1 MVELHQNRGPGERR
15 AGARGADSLSGM
27 ANAAKRWWNYLGAK
41 ANTELDDRADP
52 RVQLEQAMAEA
63 QDQHRRLK
71 EQAANVIANQ
81 RQAEIRLNRSM
92 EEYERLTANAR
103 QALDHGRPV
112 RSGRRRHPRAEYT
125 TTAEAFA
132 NRLVA
137 VEQEVEDTKTLVLQS
152 AQAAEQAKAAV
163 AQNAALLQKK
173 LVERQKLLSQL
184 DQAKMQEQMNRS
196 VASLSATV
204 GEDVPTFAEVPREDR
219 DPLRPGQGHVGAHR
233 RAGPRPHARGG
244 AGHHERR
251 GRRPPRH
258 PARAARTPAAPA
270 SRTLTASSPSSR
282 PLSSESPP

>member
-1 MVELHQNRGPGERR
+1 
-15 AGARGADSLSGM
+15 M
-27 ANAAKRWWNYLGAK
+27 ANAAKRWWKYLGAK

-52 RVQLEQAMAEA
+52 RVQLEQAMADA

-103 QALDHGRPV
+103 QALVMADQAARAGDAA
-112 RSGRRRHPRAEYT
+112 RSVEYT

-137 VEQEVEDTKTLVLQS
+137 VEQEVEDTKALVLQS

-163 AQNAALLQKK
+163 AQNATLLQKK
-173 LVERQKLLSQL
+173 LAERQKLMSQL

-204 GEDVPTFAEVPREDR
+204 GEDVPTFAEVREKIEIRYARAKGMTELTDAAVPNR
-219 DPLRPGQGHVGAHR
+219 MLEVEQATMNAEAVARLDALREQMGLPMPQ
-233 RAGPRPHARGG
+233 P
-244 AGHHERR
+244 
-251 GRRPPRH
+251 
-258 PARAARTPAAPA
+258 PAR
-270 SRTLTASSPSSR
+270 
-282 PLSSESPP
+282 

>member
-1 MVELHQNRGPGERR
+1 
-15 AGARGADSLSGM
+15 M
-27 ANAAKRWWNYLGAK
+27 ANAAKRWWKYLGAK

-52 RVQLEQAMAEA
+52 RVQLEQAMADA

-103 QALDHGRPV
+103 QALVMADQAARAGDGA
-112 RSGRRRHPRAEYT
+112 RSAEYT

-137 VEQEVEDTKTLVLQS
+137 VEQEVEDTKALVLQS
-152 AQAAEQAKAAV
+152 AQAAEQAKGAV
-163 AQNAALLQKK
+163 AQNATLLQKK

-204 GEDVPTFAEVPREDR
+204 GEDTPTFAEVR
-219 DPLRPGQGHVGAHR
+219 DKIEIRY
-233 RAGPRPHARGG
+233 
-244 AGHHERR
+244 
-251 GRRPPRH
+251 
-258 PARAARTPAAPA
+258 ARAKGMSELTDETVPNRMLEVEQATMNAEAVARLDALREQMGLPMPQ
-270 SRTLTASSPSSR
+270 
-282 PLSSESPP
+282 PPVR

>member
-1 MVELHQNRGPGERR
+1 
-15 AGARGADSLSGM
+15 M

-63 QDQHRRLK
+63 HDQHRRLK

-103 QALDHGRPV
+103 QALIMADQAA
-112 RSGRRRHPRAEYT
+112 RSGDAARSAEYT

-152 AQAAEQAKAAV
+152 AQAAEQAKASV
-163 AQNAALLQKK
+163 AQNATLLQKK

-204 GEDVPTFAEVPREDR
+204 GEDVPTFAEVR
-219 DPLRPGQGHVGAHR
+219 DKIEIRYARAKGMSELTDEAVPNRMLEVEQATMNAEAVARLDALRDQLGLPTPQ
-233 RAGPRPHARGG
+233 P
-244 AGHHERR
+244 
-251 GRRPPRH
+251 
-258 PARAARTPAAPA
+258 PAR
-270 SRTLTASSPSSR
+270 
-282 PLSSESPP
+282 

>member
-1 MVELHQNRGPGERR
+1 
-15 AGARGADSLSGM
+15 M
-27 ANAAKRWWNYLGAK
+27 ANAAKRWWKYLGAK

-52 RVQLEQAMAEA
+52 RVQLEQAMADA

-92 EEYERLTANAR
+92 EEYQRLTANAR
-103 QALDHGRPV
+103 QALVMADQAARAGDSP
-112 RSGRRRHPRAEYT
+112 RSLEYT

-137 VEQEVEDTKTLVLQS
+137 VEQEVEDTKALVLQS

-173 LVERQKLLSQL
+173 LVERQKLMSQL

-204 GEDVPTFAEVPREDR
+204 GEDVPTFAEVREKIEIRYARAKGMSELADEAVPNR
-219 DPLRPGQGHVGAHR
+219 MLEVEQATMNAEAVARLDALREQMGLPMPQ
-233 RAGPRPHARGG
+233 P
-244 AGHHERR
+244 
-251 GRRPPRH
+251 
-258 PARAARTPAAPA
+258 PAR
-270 SRTLTASSPSSR
+270 
-282 PLSSESPP
+282 

>member
-1 MVELHQNRGPGERR
+1 
-15 AGARGADSLSGM
+15 M
-27 ANAAKRWWNYLGAK
+27 ANAAKRWWKYLGAK

-52 RVQLEQAMAEA
+52 RVQLEQAMADA

-92 EEYERLTANAR
+92 EEYQRLTANAR
-103 QALDHGRPV
+103 QALVMADQAARAGDNT
-112 RSGRRRHPRAEYT
+112 RSLEYT

-137 VEQEVEDTKTLVLQS
+137 VEQEVEDTKALVLQS

-173 LVERQKLLSQL
+173 LVERQKLMSQL

-204 GEDVPTFAEVPREDR
+204 GEDVPTFAEVREKIEIRYARAKGMSELADEAVPNR
-219 DPLRPGQGHVGAHR
+219 MLEVEQATMNAEAVARLDALREQMGLPMPQ
-233 RAGPRPHARGG
+233 P
-244 AGHHERR
+244 
-251 GRRPPRH
+251 
-258 PARAARTPAAPA
+258 PAR
-270 SRTLTASSPSSR
+270 
-282 PLSSESPP
+282 

>member
-1 MVELHQNRGPGERR
+1 
-15 AGARGADSLSGM
+15 M
-27 ANAAKRWWNYLGAK
+27 ANAAKRWWKYLGAR

-52 RVQLEQAMAEA
+52 RVQLEQAMADA

-103 QALDHGRPV
+103 QALVMADQAARAGDNT
-112 RSGRRRHPRAEYT
+112 RSLEYT

-137 VEQEVEDTKTLVLQS
+137 VEQEVEDTKALVLQS

-173 LVERQKLLSQL
+173 LVERQKLMSQL

-204 GEDVPTFAEVPREDR
+204 GEDEPTFAEVREKIEIRYARAKGMSELADEAVPNR
-219 DPLRPGQGHVGAHR
+219 MLEVEQATMNAEAVARLDALREQMGLPMPQ
-233 RAGPRPHARGG
+233 P
-244 AGHHERR
+244 
-251 GRRPPRH
+251 
-258 PARAARTPAAPA
+258 PAR
-270 SRTLTASSPSSR
+270 
-282 PLSSESPP
+282 

>member
-1 MVELHQNRGPGERR
+1 
-15 AGARGADSLSGM
+15 M
-27 ANAAKRWWNYLGAK
+27 ANAAKRWWKYLGAK

-52 RVQLEQAMAEA
+52 RVQLEQAMADA

-103 QALDHGRPV
+103 QALVMADQAARAGDNT
-112 RSGRRRHPRAEYT
+112 RSLEYT

-137 VEQEVEDTKTLVLQS
+137 VEQEVEDTKALVLQS

-173 LVERQKLLSQL
+173 LVERQKLMSQL

-204 GEDVPTFAEVPREDR
+204 GEDVPTFAEVREKIEIRYARAKGMSELADEAVPNR
-219 DPLRPGQGHVGAHR
+219 MLEVEQATMNAEAVARLDALREQMGLPMPQ
-233 RAGPRPHARGG
+233 P
-244 AGHHERR
+244 
-251 GRRPPRH
+251 
-258 PARAARTPAAPA
+258 PAR
-270 SRTLTASSPSSR
+270 
-282 PLSSESPP
+282 

>member
-1 MVELHQNRGPGERR
+1 
-15 AGARGADSLSGM
+15 M
-27 ANAAKRWWNYLGAK
+27 ANAAKRWWKYLGAK

-52 RVQLEQAMAEA
+52 RVQLEQAMADA

-103 QALDHGRPV
+103 QALVMADQAARAGDNT
-112 RSGRRRHPRAEYT
+112 RSLEYT

-137 VEQEVEDTKTLVLQS
+137 VEQEVEDTKALVLQS

-173 LVERQKLLSQL
+173 LVERQKLMSQL

-204 GEDVPTFAEVPREDR
+204 GEDVPTFAEVREKIDIR
-219 DPLRPGQGHVGAHR
+219 YARAKGMSELADEAVPNRMLEVEQATLNAEAVARLDALREQMGLPMPQ
-233 RAGPRPHARGG
+233 P
-244 AGHHERR
+244 
-251 GRRPPRH
+251 
-258 PARAARTPAAPA
+258 PAR
-270 SRTLTASSPSSR
+270 
-282 PLSSESPP
+282 

>member
-1 MVELHQNRGPGERR
+1 
-15 AGARGADSLSGM
+15 M
-27 ANAAKRWWNYLGAK
+27 ANAAKRWWKYLGAR

-52 RVQLEQAMAEA
+52 RVQLEQAMADA

-103 QALDHGRPV
+103 QALVMADQAARAGDNT
-112 RSGRRRHPRAEYT
+112 RSLEYT

-137 VEQEVEDTKTLVLQS
+137 VEQEVEDTKALVLQS

-173 LVERQKLLSQL
+173 LVERQKLMSQL

-204 GEDVPTFAEVPREDR
+204 GEDVPTFAEVREKIEIRYARAKGMSELADEAVPNR
-219 DPLRPGQGHVGAHR
+219 MLEVEQATMNAEAVARLDALREQMGLPMPQ
-233 RAGPRPHARGG
+233 P
-244 AGHHERR
+244 
-251 GRRPPRH
+251 
-258 PARAARTPAAPA
+258 PAR
-270 SRTLTASSPSSR
+270 
-282 PLSSESPP
+282 

>member
-1 MVELHQNRGPGERR
+1 
-15 AGARGADSLSGM
+15 M
-27 ANAAKRWWNYLGAK
+27 ANAAKRWWKYLGAR

-52 RVQLEQAMAEA
+52 RVQLEQAMADA

-92 EEYERLTANAR
+92 EEYQRLTANAR
-103 QALDHGRPV
+103 QALVMADQAARAGDNT
-112 RSGRRRHPRAEYT
+112 RSLEYT

-137 VEQEVEDTKTLVLQS
+137 VEQEVEDTKALVLQS

-173 LVERQKLLSQL
+173 LVERQKLMSQL

-204 GEDVPTFAEVPREDR
+204 GEDVPTFAEVREKIEIRYARAKGMSELADEAVPNR
-219 DPLRPGQGHVGAHR
+219 MLEVEQATMNAEAVARLDALREQMGLPMPQ
-233 RAGPRPHARGG
+233 P
-244 AGHHERR
+244 
-251 GRRPPRH
+251 
-258 PARAARTPAAPA
+258 PAR
-270 SRTLTASSPSSR
+270 
-282 PLSSESPP
+282 